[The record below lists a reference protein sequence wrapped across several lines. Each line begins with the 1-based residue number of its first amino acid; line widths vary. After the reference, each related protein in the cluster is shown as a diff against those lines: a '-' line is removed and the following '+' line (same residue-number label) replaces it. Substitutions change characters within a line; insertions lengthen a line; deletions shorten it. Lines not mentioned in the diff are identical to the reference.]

1 MRFKLVEDI
10 DSVNPGDTV
19 FLRKDRE
26 YKNEIVAWLVD
37 TNHRFFVLR
46 KIGSGVVLLATTSR
60 VNRIEKEPKNY
71 VQVKGEERDFLVEL
85 NSWGILPI
93 DYIQRVADS
102 VSFDDYA
109 NVVDKFENSRPS
121 MTLKLE
127 KLSKRKITKPID
139 KQIGL

>member
-46 KIGSGVVLLATTSR
+46 KIGSEVVLLATTSR
-60 VNRIEKEPKNY
+60 VNRVEKEPKNY
-71 VQVKGEERDFLVEL
+71 VRVKGKERDFLVEL

-139 KQIGL
+139 KR

>member
-46 KIGSGVVLLATTSR
+46 KIGSEVVLLATTSR
-60 VNRIEKEPKNY
+60 VSRMEKEPKKLCPS
-71 VQVKGEERDFLVEL
+71 QGEGKR
-85 NSWGILPI
+85 LPC
-93 DYIQRVADS
+93 
-102 VSFDDYA
+102 
-109 NVVDKFENSRPS
+109 
-121 MTLKLE
+121 
-127 KLSKRKITKPID
+127 
-139 KQIGL
+139 